1 MLVLTLSAHDWLSC
15 NSSDSGILVVD
26 SVEVSSEVVQVV
38 LVLVSYVS
46 KGEAGALFLVDKLS
60 KSRFTFNE
68 AVWDSHLFAEVW
80 QEDHELDWDDVVGN
94 NDQLSLLLLNQS
106 GNVVKTEFNYEWL
119 LGVGVDVLLVS
130 LEFSLFLESL
140 DLLFLGLWDVFGEES
155 EQFLS
160 LVSLDGVSELVDDT
174 WSWKSLLENLLLSI
188 FLFL

>member
-60 KSRFTFNE
+60 ESRFTFNE